1 MNKTKLW
8 SLLVHEIER
17 ELEVMKDSLA
27 STTDGVTHSEAK
39 QEGKY
44 DTRGLEASYLAGGQQ
59 RRVVDLENTLTYFK
73 TLKEAMVSP
82 FETAAFGAL
91 IEVEIDNKKHF
102 YFMSR
107 LGGGIRV
114 TMDDIEV
121 QVITHES
128 PIGSEV
134 IGLEENDSFE
144 ILGPKGQEEL
154 LLLKVY

>member
-8 SLLVHEIER
+8 SLLVNEIER
-17 ELEVMKDSLA
+17 ELEVMKSSLA
-27 STTDGVTHSEAK
+27 STTDGVTNSESK

-59 RRVVDLENTLTYFK
+59 RRVQDLENTLTYFN
-73 TLKEAMVSP
+73 TLKDAMVSE
-82 FETAAFGAL
+82 FEVASFGAL
-91 IEVEIDNKKHF
+91 IEVELEKKKHF

-114 TMDDIEV
+114 NLDGIEV

-134 IGLEENDSFE
+134 LGLEKGDEFE
-144 ILGPKGQEEL
+144 IEGPKGQEEL
-154 LLLKVY
+154 ILLKVF